1 MDIEE
6 YIQSGIIESYVLG
19 LASQEESSSLEAL
32 CMQYPEIKKAVQD
45 FELLLEKNAFD
56 NAITPPADVR
66 NNLMEQLKDEFRT
79 GNSTQ
84 KVVESNGANVI
95 PIHQD
100 EKVKVFSFWR
110 YAAVAS
116 IILLLSSVAL
126 NYYFYSNYQDTKN
139 NYEALLLN
147 NNTLQANNNL
157 YKAKFNSLQE
167 KFKMLENPDMKLV
180 QLRGLPGKENN
191 TATILWDTKSR
202 DVYLMPTLIA
212 PPSGKEYQLWA
223 IVDGKP
229 VDAGMLQNCDDGMCK
244 MKNMP
249 DAQAFAITLENKG
262 GSKTPDMNA
271 MYVIGK
277 I

>member
-1 MDIEE
+1 MNIEE

-19 LASQEESSSLEAL
+19 LASQEEAMSLEAL
-32 CMQYPEIKKAVQD
+32 SVQHPEIKKAILD
-45 FELLLEKNAFD
+45 FELLLEKNAQD
-56 NAITPPADVR
+56 NAIAPPAGSR
-66 NNLMEQLKDEFRT
+66 EKLIATLQNEFIHEQPVKKADA
-79 GNSTQ
+79 S
-84 KVVESNGANVI
+84 KESNIPVI
-95 PIHQD
+95 PKH
-100 EKVKVFSFWR
+100 EKTKVFSFWK

-126 NYYFYSNYQDTKN
+126 NYYFYSNYQETKS
-139 NYEALLLN
+139 NYEALVLN
-147 NNTLQANNNL
+147 NNTLQANNDL
-157 YKAKFNSLQE
+157 YKTKFNSLE
-167 KFKMLENPDMKLV
+167 NKLKMLGNPDMKIT

-191 TATILWDTKSR
+191 TATIFWDTKTNE
-202 DVYLMPTLIA
+202 VFLMPTLTA
-212 PPSGKEYQLWA
+212 APSGKEYQLWA

-229 VDAGMLQNCDDGMCK
+229 VDAGMLQNCTDGMCK

-249 DAQAFAITLENKG
+249 QAQAFAITLENKG

>member
-1 MDIEE
+1 MNTEE
-6 YIQSGIIESYVLG
+6 YIQSGIIESCVLG
-19 LASQEESSSLEAL
+19 LASQEEVSSLEAL
-32 CMQYPEIKKAVQD
+32 CLQYPEIKKAVQD
-45 FELLLEKNAFD
+45 FELLLEKNALD
-56 NAITPPADVR
+56 NAIAPPSEVR
-66 NNLMEQLKDEFRT
+66 NNIMNALKDEFNT
-79 GNSTQ
+79 GSSPS
-84 KVVESNGANVI
+84 KVTESSEATII
-95 PIHQD
+95 PIQLK
-100 EKVKVFSFWR
+100 ERAKVFSLWR

-126 NYYFYSNYQDTKN
+126 NYYFYSNYQESKN

-167 KFKMLENPDMKLV
+167 KFQMLENPDMKIV
-180 QLRGLPGKENN
+180 QLRGLPGKEAN
-191 TATILWDTKSR
+191 TATVLWDTKSR

-229 VDAGMLQNCDDGMCK
+229 VDAGMLQNCEDGMCK

-262 GSKTPDMNA
+262 GSKTPDMNS

>member
-1 MDIEE
+1 
-6 YIQSGIIESYVLG
+6 
-19 LASQEESSSLEAL
+19 
-32 CMQYPEIKKAVQD
+32 
-45 FELLLEKNAFD
+45 KNAFN
-56 NAITPPADVR
+56 NAIAPPQDVR
-66 NNLMEQLKDEFRT
+66 NNLIEQMKDEFKKEE
-79 GNSTQ
+79 SPEKIAESPEQ
-84 KVVESNGANVI
+84 KVYQ
-95 PIHQD
+95 IHSD

-126 NYYFYSNYQDTKN
+126 NYYFYSNYKDTKN

-147 NNTLQANNNL
+147 NSTLQANNNL
-157 YKAKFNSLQE
+157 YKAKFNSLQD
-167 KFKMLENPDMKLV
+167 KFKMLENPDMKIV
-180 QLRGLPGKENN
+180 QLRGLPGKEDN
-191 TATILWDTKSR
+191 TATVLWDTKSR

-229 VDAGMLQNCDDGMCK
+229 VDAGMLQNCEDGMCK

-249 DAQAFAITLENKG
+249 NAQAFAITLENKG

-271 MYVIGK
+271 MYVLGK

>member
-1 MDIEE
+1 MNTEE

-19 LASQEESSSLEAL
+19 LASQEEVSSLEAL
-32 CMQYPEIKKAVQD
+32 CVQYPEIKKAVLD

-56 NAITPPADVR
+56 NAIAPPEDVR
-66 NNLMEQLKDEFRT
+66 NNLMDELKDEFKTESSTAKIAESREATILPMRT
-79 GNSTQ
+79 N
-84 KVVESNGANVI
+84 
-95 PIHQD
+95 
-100 EKVKVFSFWR
+100 EKAKVFSFWR

-126 NYYFYSNYQDTKN
+126 NYYFYSNYQETKN

-157 YKAKFNSLQE
+157 YKAKFNSLQD
-167 KFKMLENPDMKLV
+167 KFKMLENPDMKIV
-180 QLRGLPGKENN
+180 QLRGLPGKELN
-191 TATILWDTKSR
+191 TATVLWDTKSR

-229 VDAGMLQNCDDGMCK
+229 VDAGMLQNCEDGMCK